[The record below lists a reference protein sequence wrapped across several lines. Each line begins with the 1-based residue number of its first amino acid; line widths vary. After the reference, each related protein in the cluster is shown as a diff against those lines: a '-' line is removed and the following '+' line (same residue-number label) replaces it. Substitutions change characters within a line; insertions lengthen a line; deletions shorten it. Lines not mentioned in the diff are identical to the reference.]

1 MATMEELADKVAHA
15 TTGKEVR
22 GAIAEGFG
30 QFDQVKGEVFRRVK
44 AVEDDNAAL
53 NQRVDKLADD
63 LSVEAQARKTG
74 DDNEARD
81 RRAADQVLEDK
92 ISQSEERL
100 TKRIVALEDMLFGQH
115 PQEVKMAENS
125 TPPVN
130 GRAMLVNLTN
140 TNEEDK

>member
-1 MATMEELADKVAHA
+1 MATMEELADQVAHA

-22 GAIAEGFG
+22 GAIAEGFS

-53 NQRVDKLADD
+53 NKRVDKL
-63 LSVEAQARKTG
+63 
-74 DDNEARD
+74 
-81 RRAADQVLEDK
+81 
-92 ISQSEERL
+92 SE
-100 TKRIVALEDMLFGQH
+100 RIAALEDMLFGQR

-130 GRAMLVNLTN
+130 SGVMLVNLTN
-140 TNEEDK
+140 KGEK

>member
-15 TTGKEVR
+15 TTGKDVR

-44 AVEDDNAAL
+44 TVEDDNATL
-53 NQRVDKLADD
+53 NVRVDNLGAD
-63 LSVEAQARKTG
+63 LSAEAQTRA
-74 DDNEARD
+74 EA
-81 RRAADQVLEDK
+81 DK
-92 ISQSEERL
+92 ELDGKIKQSEDRLSERI
-100 TKRIVALEDMLFGQH
+100 TAIERILFGES

-130 GRAMLVNLTN
+130 GGAMLINLTSK
-140 TNEEDK
+140 EDK